1 MESPPPELLTDARE
15 RKWIDQQGNWV
26 YLRWNRATRTLEPDA
41 NRQSLNQTDLIAL
54 LKTTGTLSDGETVS
68 RFAATRRLV
77 ESMEGVVTFKVDI
90 QFRSPR
96 ANQLYANLEQMAGLS
111 PLCLLGLSLRKES
124 YRRSNG
130 IQKLAEWCG

>member
-1 MESPPPELLTDARE
+1 
-15 RKWIDQQGNWV
+15 
-26 YLRWNRATRTLEPDA
+26 
-41 NRQSLNQTDLIAL
+41 
-54 LKTTGTLSDGETVS
+54 
-68 RFAATRRLV
+68 
-77 ESMEGVVTFKVDI
+77 MEGVVTFKVDI